1 MINFLGICEDKSNT
15 YVNEVI
21 TYYDNIVKKELSN
34 GESRLYK
41 VVNQKEKYIEN
52 TTNPGLTIIDAY
64 EMQKHSL
71 QQDNSN
77 KKLFLLI
84 NITFLLILILSYS
97 VIKSLRKMK
106 KNSVYIFLGIK
117 KGLVVWDNLKE
128 NALPILLTI
137 LLGYLMGLIILLL
150 NYNSLKIFTSIS
162 ITPLSVVLT
171 LLILIIL
178 VLVINIFLS
187 INIFFTS
194 PITLIKNSLK
204 DK

>member
-84 NITFLLILILSYS
+84 NITFLLMLILSYS